1 MANLLLS
8 ALKYAE
14 MGFCVI
20 PVLSGQKVP
29 AIKWTEYQTRKST
42 AEEIKAWWSRW
53 PTANIGIVTGD
64 ISNLN
69 VVDLDRYK
77 EGYDNAIELE
87 YFPETFS
94 TPTVTTP
101 RGGSHLWMRAEGL
114 TLSGKADIFPG
125 IDLRSNG
132 NFIVAPPSVNGN
144 GKKYQWVEGL
154 GLDEIDLAQF
164 PSGFYKAIINI
175 NNKVLYT
182 RDVTIA
188 ENSQENTSQSS
199 HNVTNVTDGHRFF
212 ELGRRDEDLFH
223 LAHVLVK
230 SNQCN
235 PDFIKKTMQLV
246 ARGCNPPYPQ
256 EDVNV
261 KISSAMKRA
270 GDRNRNIM
278 AEVRDFILVT
288 KGDISV
294 TEVVQAVTVVTKN
307 DKDAVRK
314 AISRLAKE
322 GLITKTG
329 KHWGQYHIVDRDE
342 ELINYK
348 DADMTPFHIKMP
360 CAIERVA
367 EVNKGNIIVVAG
379 ESNAGKTAFLLNV
392 ALMNCVDRKVNY
404 MSSEMQDGVELRKRL
419 NNFNVPLDSWDD
431 VKFQFRTDAF
441 PDKIDPNGLNI
452 IDYLDEGSEGEAYKM
467 PSRLRDIANVLKDG
481 VAFVA
486 IQKHPE
492 KNWGYGGAGT
502 LNRARLYLT
511 ITRNNELKIVK
522 AKTWATHEN
531 PNGWWLRFKLVAG
544 CHFRKDGDW
553 IKV

>member
-1 MANLLLS
+1 MADLLKS

-77 EGYDNAIELE
+77 EGYDNTIELE

-144 GKKYQWVEGL
+144 GKRYQWVDGL
-154 GLDEIDLAQF
+154 GLDEIGLAHF
-164 PSGFYKAIINI
+164 PVGFYKAIINI

-188 ENSQENTSQSS
+188 ENSQEIASQSS
-199 HNVTNVTDGHRFF
+199 HTVTNVTDSHRFF

-288 KGDISV
+288 KGDITV
-294 TEVVQAVTVVTKN
+294 T
-307 DKDAVRK
+307 
-314 AISRLAKE
+314 
-322 GLITKTG
+322 
-329 KHWGQYHIVDRDE
+329 
-342 ELINYK
+342 
-348 DADMTPFHIKMP
+348 
-360 CAIERVA
+360 
-367 EVNKGNIIVVAG
+367 
-379 ESNAGKTAFLLNV
+379 
-392 ALMNCVDRKVNY
+392 
-404 MSSEMQDGVELRKRL
+404 
-419 NNFNVPLDSWDD
+419 
-431 VKFQFRTDAF
+431 
-441 PDKIDPNGLNI
+441 
-452 IDYLDEGSEGEAYKM
+452 
-467 PSRLRDIANVLKDG
+467 
-481 VAFVA
+481 
-486 IQKHPE
+486 
-492 KNWGYGGAGT
+492 
-502 LNRARLYLT
+502 
-511 ITRNNELKIVK
+511 
-522 AKTWATHEN
+522 
-531 PNGWWLRFKLVAG
+531 
-544 CHFRKDGDW
+544 
-553 IKV
+553 